1 MKKILL
7 LLCLTLAPF
16 ANAQIADS
24 LQMHLDEA
32 LGIMKNHSLYARS
45 INWEKATQQAYQEAQ
60 NAKNKAQLF
69 SPIANVYRQLGDHHG
84 WFQQYE
90 DKIKLTDSSAIKR
103 YTPELYAAWSKG
115 PKVATAMIGN
125 VAYVRIPG
133 MNVYNQKQIDY
144 CANWLI
150 DSLGSLASKKP
161 KSWIIDL
168 RLNSGG
174 NITPMMAPL
183 AGFFNDG
190 FLSCYLDRSNKA
202 TEICEIRK
210 GIFYNDTVH
219 ANLKRL
225 PENFQRQK
233 VAILVGPGTASSGEG
248 VAYNFKSRKNTKSF
262 GQPTAGLANS
272 TEGFLFNEKQ
282 SYFLLT
288 TSALGDQK
296 RKPQPEQFTPDVL
309 VNGNESFDHPAD
321 DASVKKALEWLR

>member
-1 MKKILL
+1 MKKTFLIG
-7 LLCLTLAPF
+7 CLFVFSVCP
-16 ANAQIADS
+16 AQIADS
-24 LQMHLDEA
+24 LKIHLDEA
-32 LGIMKNHSLYARS
+32 LSLMKNHSLYAQRVD
-45 INWEKATQQAYQEAQ
+45 WEKATIQAYDEAR
-60 NAKNKAQLF
+60 NAKNKEQLF
-69 SPIANVYRQLGDHHG
+69 SPIANVYKQLDDHHG

-103 YTPELYAAWSKG
+103 YTPELYAGWSKG
-115 PKVATAMIGN
+115 PKVITAMIGN

-144 CANWLI
+144 CANWLL

-190 FLSCYLDRSNKA
+190 FLSCYLDRNNKP
-202 TEICEIRK
+202 TETCEIRK

-225 PENFQRQK
+225 PENWQK
-233 VAILVGPGTASSGEG
+233 SRVAILVGPGTASSGEG

-272 TEGFLFNEKQ
+272 TEGFLFNNKQ

-288 TSALGDQK
+288 TSALGNPK
-296 RKPQPEQFTPDVL
+296 RKAQPEQFIPDVS
-309 VNGNESFDHPAD
+309 VSGRESYDQPAE
-321 DASVKKALEWLR
+321 DAVVKKALEWLR